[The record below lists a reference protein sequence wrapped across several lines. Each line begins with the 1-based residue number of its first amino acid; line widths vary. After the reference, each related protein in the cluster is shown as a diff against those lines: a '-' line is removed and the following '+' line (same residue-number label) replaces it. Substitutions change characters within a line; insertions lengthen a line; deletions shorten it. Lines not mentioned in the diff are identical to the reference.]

1 MSIFKLLLFHMLGK
15 PIKLDIMN
23 RISAYLVAEIDV
35 ETKWDGTDIVTI
47 RLIPHSDTRLKHNDY
62 R

>member
-1 MSIFKLLLFHMLGK
+1 MLGK